1 MGQYR
6 GAMTPE
12 QIAAL
17 PKVVLHDHLDG
28 GLRPST
34 VAELAAR
41 TGHRLPVADP
51 AELGEWFYAQA
62 NSGSLVAYLATFE
75 HTLAV
80 MQDAEGLARV
90 AREAVLDLAADG
102 VVYAEERFAPE
113 QHQRG
118 GLSLQQV
125 VDAVRAGVAEG
136 EAEARAAGRE
146 IRMNLL
152 LCAMR
157 HTDRAEEIAE
167 LAMAN
172 RERGVAGFDIAGPE
186 AGFPAQGM
194 GATFARLRS
203 ARFPV
208 TVHAGEAAG
217 AESVDEAVEVGA
229 LRIGHGVR
237 LVEDLHDDGAG
248 GTRLGRLAHWVRD
261 RRIALEVCPTS
272 NLQTGA
278 ASSIATHPVTTLHRL
293 GFAVTVNTDN
303 RLQSRTSLS
312 AELHHLVQD
321 AGWDIDDLHAVT
333 VTAARHAFAHH
344 DEREDLIRRVIEPGF
359 TTPGRLHP

>member
-1 MGQYR
+1 
-6 GAMTPE
+6 MTPE

-28 GLRPST
+28 GLRPAT
-34 VAELAAR
+34 VVELAAR
-41 TGHRLPVADP
+41 TGHRLPVDDP
-51 AELGEWFYAQA
+51 AELGAWFYRQA
-62 NSGSLVAYLATFE
+62 SSGSLEAYIATFE

-80 MQDAEGLARV
+80 MQDTEGLARA
-90 AREAVLDLAADG
+90 AREAVLDLAVDG

-125 VDAVRAGVAEG
+125 VDAVRAGVDEG
-136 EAEARAAGRE
+136 MAEAAAQGRE

-157 HTDRAEEIAE
+157 HTDRAEEVAA
-167 LAMAN
+167 LALAN
-172 RERGVAGFDIAGPE
+172 RDRGVVGFDIAGPE
-186 AGFPAQGM
+186 AGYPAQSM
-194 GATFARLRS
+194 GASFARLRE

-217 AESVDEAVEVGA
+217 AQSVDEAVEVGA

-237 LVEDLHDDGAG
+237 LTEDLHDDGTG

-278 ASSIATHPVTTLHRL
+278 ATSVAQHPITRLLRL
-293 GFAVTVNTDN
+293 GFSVTVNTDN
-303 RLQSRTSLS
+303 RLQSATSMTT
-312 AELHHLVQD
+312 EMHRLVDQ
-321 AGWDIDDLHAVT
+321 AGWTIDDLRAVT
-333 VTAARHAFAHH
+333 VTAARHAFTHQ

-359 TTPGRLHP
+359 SVTTGRHLP

>member
-1 MGQYR
+1 
-6 GAMTPE
+6 MTPE

-28 GLRPST
+28 GLRPAT

-41 TGHRLPVADP
+41 NGHHLPVDDPDELAD
-51 AELGEWFYAQA
+51 WFYRQA
-62 NSGSLVAYLATFE
+62 TSGSLEAYIATFE

-80 MQDAEGLARV
+80 MQDTEGLTRA

-102 VVYAEERFAPE
+102 VVYAEQRFAPE

-118 GLSLQQV
+118 GLTLQQV

-146 IRMNLL
+146 IRTNLL

-157 HTDRAEEIAE
+157 QTDRAEEIAA
-167 LAMAN
+167 LALAN
-172 RERGVAGFDIAGPE
+172 RDRGVVGFDIAGPE
-186 AGFPAQGM
+186 AGYPAQGM
-194 GATFARLRS
+194 GATFARLRA

-217 AESVDEAVEVGA
+217 AESVDQAVEVGA
-229 LRIGHGVR
+229 LRLGHGVR
-237 LVEDLHDDGAG
+237 LTEDLHDDGAG
-248 GTRLGRLAHWVRD
+248 ATRLGRLAHWVRD

-278 ASSIATHPVTTLHRL
+278 ATSIAEHPVTRLLRL

-303 RLQSRTSLS
+303 RLQSRTSMTT
-312 AELHHLVQD
+312 ELHRLVED
-321 AGWDIDDLHAVT
+321 AGWTRDDLLAVT
-333 VTAARHAFAHH
+333 LTAARHAFCHQ
-344 DEREDLIRRVIEPGF
+344 DEREDLIRRVIAPGF
-359 TTPGRLHP
+359 STSEGRHRS

>member
-1 MGQYR
+1 
-6 GAMTPE
+6 MTPE

-28 GLRPST
+28 GLRPAT
-34 VAELAAR
+34 VIELAAR
-41 TGHRLPVADP
+41 TGHTLPTDDP
-51 AELGEWFYAQA
+51 DALGEWFFQQA
-62 NSGSLVAYLATFE
+62 SSGSLEAYIATFE

-80 MQDAEGLARV
+80 MQDHDGLSRV

-125 VDAVRAGVAEG
+125 VDAVLVGIAEG
-136 EAEARAAGRE
+136 VTEAAAAGRE
-146 IRMNLL
+146 IRVALL

-157 HTDRAEEIAE
+157 HTERADEVAE
-167 LAMAN
+167 LALAN
-172 RERGVAGFDIAGPE
+172 RDRGVVGFDIAGPE
-186 AGFPAQGM
+186 AGHPAQQQ

-208 TVHAGEAAG
+208 TVHAGEAVG
-217 AESVDEAVEVGA
+217 RESVDEAVEVGA
-229 LRIGHGVR
+229 LRLGHGVR

-248 GTRLGRLAHWVRD
+248 GTRLGGLAHWVRD

-278 ASSIATHPVTTLHRL
+278 AASIAEHPVTRLLRL

-303 RLQSRTSLS
+303 RLQSRTSMT
-312 AELHHLVQD
+312 AELHQLVEQ
-321 AGWDIDDLHAVT
+321 AAWTRDDLLAVT
-333 VTAARHAFAHH
+333 LTAAHHAFLHE
-344 DEREDLIRRVIEPGF
+344 DERHDLIRRVIVPGYSSH
-359 TTPGRLHP
+359 GRHRS